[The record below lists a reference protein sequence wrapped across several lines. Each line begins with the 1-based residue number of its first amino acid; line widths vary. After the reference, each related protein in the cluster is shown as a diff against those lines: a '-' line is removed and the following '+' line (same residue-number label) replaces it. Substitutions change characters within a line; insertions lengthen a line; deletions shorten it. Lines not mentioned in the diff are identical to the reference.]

1 MGSAQLITRFGDN
14 AAGLS
19 KETLEELNRVY
30 RPLSFAE
37 RIRRVYEDFPPDR
50 VMVTSSFAA
59 TSAYFLHI
67 ISTIRPEQPVHFI
80 DTGYHFADTL
90 KYRDYLVENLA

>member
-1 MGSAQLITRFGDN
+1 MGNAQLITRFGDN
-14 AAGLS
+14 TVGLS
-19 KETLEELNRVY
+19 KEALEELNRVY

-37 RIRRVYEDFPPDR
+37 RIRRVYEDFAPDR
-50 VMVTSSFAA
+50 IMVTSSFAA

-67 ISTIRPEQPVHFI
+67 ISTIRPEQSVHFI

-90 KYRDYLVENLA
+90 KLSLIHI